1 MKRAD
6 FWVLPTLAALV
17 LTGYVC
23 AAAPAPAVSV
33 AGQQVTFAGTV
44 KRVEAGPQ
52 AALFTGDNGQ
62 DFVLD
67 LSRAKILL
75 PSGIKSLAP
84 GQRGTVSGLGN
95 SDGSI
100 AVSRFQILPPLPAA
114 ALAAAVPEPLD
125 VTVRGTVEAVNFET
139 GAFVLRVNTHTRTVF
154 VTPDTDASGLGP
166 AASGAFPVQP
176 GRRVTVGGALQPNG
190 TLLAGVLTAK
200 EDLDY
205 VTAAS
210 QANRVLFGMV
220 SSPANKLRGRD
231 FRIRL
236 ADGTEVKVGSL
247 HSISVRRA
255 GRLISIYDL
264 NRRDQVRVTGR
275 QRGADFEAARVDV
288 LAPPPDAAPAR
299 DIPEPSVRVGL

>member
-6 FWVLPTLAALV
+6 FWALPMLATLAV
-17 LTGYVC
+17 TGYVC
-23 AAAPAPAVSV
+23 VAAPAPAISV

-44 KRVEAGPQ
+44 KRVEAGPH

-67 LSRAKILL
+67 LSQAKVIL
-75 PSGIKSLAP
+75 PSGVKSLAP
-84 GQRGTVSGLGN
+84 GQRGTVSGRGN

-100 AVSRFQILPPLPAA
+100 AVSRFQLLPPAP
-114 ALAAAVPEPLD
+114 ALAPVLAVPEPLD
-125 VTVRGTVEAVNFET
+125 VTVRGTVEAINLET
-139 GAFVLRVNTHTRTVF
+139 GSFVLRVNTHTRTVF
-154 VTPDTDASGLGP
+154 VTPDTDTSGLGP

-190 TLLAGVLTAK
+190 TLLAGVLTGK
-200 EDLDY
+200 EDLNY
-205 VTAAS
+205 QTASS
-210 QANRVLFGMV
+210 QANRVLFGTV

-236 ADGTEVKVGSL
+236 ADGMEAKIGSL
-247 HSISVRRA
+247 HSIPVRRA

-275 QRGADFEAARVDV
+275 LRGMDFEAARVDV
-288 LAPPPDAAPAR
+288 LAPPPDAVPAG
-299 DIPEPSVRVGL
+299 DVPGSPVRPGL

>member
-1 MKRAD
+1 MQAD
-6 FWVLPTLAALV
+6 FRTLTALAMLM
-17 LTGYVC
+17 LTGNVC

-44 KRVEAGPQ
+44 KRVEAGPH

-67 LSRAKILL
+67 LSQARVILPVGVKAL
-75 PSGIKSLAP
+75 TP
-84 GQRGTVSGLGN
+84 GQRGTVTGLGN

-100 AVSRFQILPPLPAA
+100 AVRRFQVLPPPPAA
-114 ALAAAVPEPLD
+114 VPPAAVPEPLD
-125 VTVRGTVEAVNFET
+125 VTVRGTVEAVNLET

-154 VTPDTDASGLGP
+154 VTPDTDSSGLGP
-166 AASGAFPVQP
+166 AASGTFPAQP

-200 EDLDY
+200 GDLDY
-205 VTAAS
+205 VTAAT
-210 QANRVLFGMV
+210 QANRVLFGAV

-231 FRIRL
+231 FRLRL
-236 ADGTEVKVGSL
+236 TDGTEVKIGSP
-247 HSISVRRA
+247 HSIPVRRT

-275 QRGADFEAARVDV
+275 LHGPDFEAARIDV
-288 LAPPPDAAPAR
+288 LAPPPDAAPAGDVPGPAGR
-299 DIPEPSVRVGL
+299 PGL